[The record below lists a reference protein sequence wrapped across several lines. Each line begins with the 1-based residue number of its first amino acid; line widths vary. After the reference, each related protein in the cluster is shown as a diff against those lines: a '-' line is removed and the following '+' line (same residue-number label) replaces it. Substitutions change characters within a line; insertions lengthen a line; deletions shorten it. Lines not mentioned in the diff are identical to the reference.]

1 MLESLVDDTIRILSL
16 PPQRF
21 VKPTVIT
28 FVAPPGS
35 GKSYL
40 SKIIA
45 ERLHF
50 AILSEERLQTFLN
63 PSPTYF
69 TLKLE
74 NILELSTAV
83 ITRLL
88 KTGVNVVF
96 DTNLAKKEDR
106 KKLSQAIEA
115 AGGNL
120 ILIKIVVDDDL
131 VVDRLNKKNVQVVEG
146 ERYGVILNREYYLA
160 EKAKIEEPIGEEYLQ
175 YNSNLGSNEI
185 ERLIEEIRRQLGPF
199 KVTPSEG

>member
-1 MLESLVDDTIRILSL
+1 MLESLVDDTIRILSI

-21 VKPTVIT
+21 AKTTVIT

-50 AILSEERLQTFLN
+50 ASLSEERLQTFLN

-96 DTNLAKKEDR
+96 DTNLAKREDR

-120 ILIKIVVDDDL
+120 ILIKIVVDDDR
-131 VVDRLNKKNVQVVEG
+131 VVERLNKKNVQVVEG

-160 EKAKIEEPIGEEYLQ
+160 EKAKIEEPIGEEHLE